1 MCVLI
6 FYTVC
11 MWLNRESVSGLI
23 LSVYPRQQCI
33 LMPKKEKKKCISS
46 ACTFPH
52 PISVCVLF
60 VYACLLSLCAQ
71 SAVRGNTPTSLSYQ
85 PRSSRLA
92 GADQKHGSPIGQ
104 QRKRQQFVAVAKIL
118 LLGSRLLLGD
128 MWCIMDGWFPHAGV
142 KLKGWWLA
150 LPSRCIV
157 FSPSLFIILCLH
169 RAVILSLLFWNKFWL
184 TVRAWL
190 KYMGTGFTLLVS
202 TFNGTNTKE
211 RERPKWG
218 FKCRHNKWI
227 LLKSTKT
234 GKRQRSKQGS
244 KKYKENIRRQTAK

>member
-128 MWCIMDGWFPHAGV
+128 VMHYGWLV
-142 KLKGWWLA
+142 S
-150 LPSRCIV
+150 SRRSETEGLMTGTSITLYR
-157 FSPSLFIILCLH
+157 FLSLSFHHPLSSSCRHSVSIIL
-169 RAVILSLLFWNKFWL
+169 K
-184 TVRAWL
+184 
-190 KYMGTGFTLLVS
+190 
-202 TFNGTNTKE
+202 
-211 RERPKWG
+211 
-218 FKCRHNKWI
+218 
-227 LLKSTKT
+227 
-234 GKRQRSKQGS
+234 
-244 KKYKENIRRQTAK
+244 